1 MQVKKR
7 DGRLVDFEEQR
18 IITAINKAMSETT
31 QGVDPELSK
40 KIAEE
45 ITKEITDSQ
54 SVESV
59 QDLIED
65 KLMSSRKD
73 VAKTYILYRNERT
86 KHRKPKNNTGLLADE
101 FISKYKHLPS
111 PMNQLASFVYYRTY
125 SRWLPNEKRREYWW
139 ETVRRAVEYN
149 CGLAPTSREE
159 AERLYDNIFN
169 LRQFLSGRTF
179 WTGGTDVA
187 KNYPI
192 GNYNCSFA
200 VIDDYE
206 IFRDL
211 FYVLMIGT
219 GAGLRILKSDVAKMS
234 KIRTEIELVHSD
246 YNSIPKL
253 LREDNTSI
261 EFSEDMAKI
270 IVGDSKE
277 GWAQALE
284 HYFKLMCSKEYR
296 KIETIIINYD
306 NVRKKGERLKTF
318 GGTASGHESIKN
330 MFIKIHKVVKSR
342 GILSCLDYLQ
352 LRPIDCLDIA
362 NIIGEN
368 VVVGGV
374 RRTSEIGLLDT
385 DDDECIRAKE
395 GLYKVVDGKWVED
408 KEILHRRMSNNSII
422 YFEKPSRERLHW
434 QIGVMRYTGEPGFVN
449 AEAASKRRENF
460 NGLNPCAEIL
470 LDSKG
475 LCNLTTVN
483 VLAFVKDGKLDVPAL
498 LEAQRLSTR
507 AGYRMTCVELELHKW
522 DLVQKRDRLI
532 GTSVTGWQDMKGA
545 TSMTIEE
552 EVELLKLMRDT
563 VHKTGEDM
571 SKLTGYSVPLLSTT
585 VKPEG
590 TLSQVANGVSS
601 GLHMAHSPYFI
612 RRVRINSNDP
622 LVKVCEELNYP
633 IFAEAGQEWETCNTK
648 VVEFPCKSP
657 AKRTKYD
664 VTAIEQLETYSRFM
678 EHYVD
683 HNASITVTVKN
694 DEWDGV
700 EQWLWEN
707 WDGVVAVSFLALDDS
722 VYPLLPYEAIS
733 EEEYNRRVREMKP
746 FIPSLLSKY
755 EQEETELDVASD
767 ADCSTGACGVR

>member
-1 MQVKKR
+1 MV
-7 DGRLVDFEEQR
+7 
-18 IITAINKAMSETT
+18 TY
-31 QGVDPELSK
+31 
-40 KIAEE
+40 
-45 ITKEITDSQ
+45 
-54 SVESV
+54 
-59 QDLIED
+59 
-65 KLMSSRKD
+65 SSR
-73 VAKTYILYRNERT
+73 
-86 KHRKPKNNTGLLADE
+86 
-101 FISKYKHLPS
+101 
-111 PMNQLASFVYYRTY
+111 FV
-125 SRWLPNEKRREYWW
+125 
-139 ETVRRAVEYN
+139 
-149 CGLAPTSREE
+149 
-159 AERLYDNIFN
+159 
-169 LRQFLSGRTF
+169 LRG
-179 WTGGTDVA
+179 
-187 KNYPI
+187 KK
-192 GNYNCSFA
+192 
-200 VIDDYE
+200 
-206 IFRDL
+206 
-211 FYVLMIGT
+211 
-219 GAGLRILKSDVAKMS
+219 LR
-234 KIRTEIELVHSD
+234 
-246 YNSIPKL
+246 
-253 LREDNTSI
+253 
-261 EFSEDMAKI
+261 
-270 IVGDSKE
+270 
-277 GWAQALE
+277 
-284 HYFKLMCSKEYR
+284 
-296 KIETIIINYD
+296 
-306 NVRKKGERLKTF
+306 
-318 GGTASGHESIKN
+318 
-330 MFIKIHKVVKSR
+330 
-342 GILSCLDYLQ
+342 SCL
-352 LRPIDCLDIA
+352 
-362 NIIGEN
+362 NTM
-368 VVVGGV
+368 V

-545 TSMTIEE
+545 TSMKIEE
-552 EVELLKLMRDT
+552 EIELLKLMRDT
-563 VHKTGEDM
+563 VHKTGEEM
-571 SKLTGYSVPLLSTT
+571 SRLTGYSVPLLSTT

-657 AKRTKYD
+657 AKKTKYD

-700 EQWLWEN
+700 EQWLWDN

-722 VYPLLPYEAIS
+722 VYPLLPYEAID
-733 EEEYNRRVREMKP
+733 EKEYNRRVLEMKP